1 MTAPWKL
8 EQGGRAAF
16 GRLSH
21 IVKAGCAQ
29 SNVKIGHQLMHRLFG
44 SIFQLFPFGEK
55 IIRTVIFEDVG
66 YLFYKTNIA
75 VLIDTMHVINFRC

>member
-1 MTAPWKL
+1 
-8 EQGGRAAF
+8 
-16 GRLSH
+16 
-21 IVKAGCAQ
+21 
-29 SNVKIGHQLMHRLFG
+29 MHRLFG